1 MTFEFE
7 STTYKIPAF
16 ALPALVNGDY
26 TGIMDDDEAYVDNL
40 CEWFDD
46 EYGASNWHIGT
57 ISSPYFSRAD
67 LGGVLGDVC
76 DVEVVYRMVEREA

>member
-26 TGIMDDDEAYVDNL
+26 TGIMDD
-40 CEWFDD
+40 
-46 EYGASNWHIGT
+46 G
-57 ISSPYFSRAD
+57 
-67 LGGVLGDVC
+67 
-76 DVEVVYRMVEREA
+76 